1 MDNKEK
7 QIKEI
12 TSAIDRTQA
21 LYVKWSKMRGEN
33 YYISTVVYMLY
44 SEKVTK
50 QKELVEKCG
59 MPKQTV
65 GTIISELESKG
76 YVTLEVDENDKRSKN
91 VALTESGLKYAKSIV
106 MPLLNCE
113 KSVLNNMGNTNIKT
127 LIKNLNLYS
136 ELLEKEMKNYSNEN
150 ELLKKRDKN

>member
-1 MDNKEK
+1 MDNEKEN

-44 SEKVTK
+44 SEGITK
-50 QKELVEKCG
+50 QKELVEKYG

-65 GTIISELESKG
+65 GTVISELENKG
-76 YVTLEVDENDKRSKN
+76 YVTLEIDKKDKRSKN
-91 VALTESGLKYAKSIV
+91 VTLTKLGLDYAKTIV
-106 MPLLNCE
+106 KPLMTCE
-113 KSVLNNMGNTNIKT
+113 KQVLKNMGDKNIKA
-127 LIKNLNLYS
+127 LIENLNLYS
-136 ELLEKEMKNYSNEN
+136 ELLEKEMKNYNNEN
-150 ELLKKRDKN
+150 DL

>member
-1 MDNKEK
+1 MNDEREN

-12 TSAIDRTQA
+12 TSAIDRTQF
-21 LYVKWSKMRGEN
+21 LYVKWSKLRREN

-44 SEKVTK
+44 SEGVAK
-50 QKELVEKCG
+50 QKELVEKYG

-65 GTIISELESKG
+65 GTVISELESKG

-91 VALTESGLKYAKSIV
+91 VTLTKAGLDYAKTIV
-106 MPLLNCE
+106 MPLMNCE
-113 KSVLNNMGNTNIKT
+113 KKALNNMGDKNIKA
-127 LIKNLNLYS
+127 LIENLNLYS

-150 ELLKKRDKN
+150 DL